1 MERDSG
7 WDIDV
12 KGCSHEQLAALL
24 EQLSGSEHKDVQRQI
39 RQELISRARERGLL
53 DHQIISRLVMG
64 VPKGARR
71 NEIAEDWADAF
82 GISVSD
88 FKRIASG
95 K

>member
-1 MERDSG
+1 MSDGSG

-12 KGCSHEQLAALL
+12 KSCSHEQLAALL
-24 EQLSGSEHKDVQRQI
+24 EQLSGSEHKDVQQQI
-39 RQELISRARERGLL
+39 RRELVDRARQRGLS

-82 GISVSD
+82 GISASD